1 MFRHLVISLLAMA
14 HVACS
19 RYLMYLTGCVISKHL
34 PPRKLYL
41 GTSRQHNVVPE
52 QNLVTDITH
61 VALAFMN
68 SEMFNQVEPHSWPLF
83 TTVDSVR
90 SKFSPGTAIMVAIG
104 GWGDTEGFP
113 NAAATVTSRKRFAQN
128 VKAMIEYTG
137 ADGMPI
143 ELFPRSSLLIQSGV
157 DIDWEYP
164 GLVTF
169 YVRGFPS
176 ATRI

>member
-1 MFRHLVISLLAMA
+1 MV
-14 HVACS
+14 V
-19 RYLMYLTGCVISKHL
+19 
-34 PPRKLYL
+34 YL
-41 GTSRQHNVVPE
+41 GTSRQHYVVPE
-52 QNLVTDITH
+52 EQHLVADITH

-68 SEMFNQVEPHSWPLF
+68 SEMFNQIEPHSWPLF
-83 TTVDSVR
+83 TTVDSAR

-104 GWGDTEGFP
+104 GWGDTKGFP
-113 NAAATVTSRKRFAQN
+113 HAAATVTSRKRFAQN
-128 VKAMIEYTG
+128 VKAMIECTG

-143 ELFPRSSLLIQSGV
+143 KLLPRSSLLIRLGV

-164 GLVTF
+164 GLVTV